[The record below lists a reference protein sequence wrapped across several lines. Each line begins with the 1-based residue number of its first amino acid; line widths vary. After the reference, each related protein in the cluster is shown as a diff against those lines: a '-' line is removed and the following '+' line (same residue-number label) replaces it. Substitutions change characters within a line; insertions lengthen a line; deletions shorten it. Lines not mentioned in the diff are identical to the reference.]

1 MNRCVPQ
8 RLFTSCPHL
17 QALLLPNEVGQTWP
31 MPAHDGRVSLLLRD
45 PRPARDRSQRENESL
60 SSFCRGFLKQ
70 VMGSFA
76 PASPLWVCR
85 TRRQGRRIRH
95 GLEAL
100 PAAKTA
106 CHPVVLMMKGF
117 TAATKRPAQGRTAQG
132 KVDGMDEAAQG
143 SADGTGGAASPRQ
156 VPATTGPTAG
166 SGPTAGLGR
175 RMATHRIAQDDLAPG
190 FGLNCHSGWIAQSA
204 GSSGKPGRCQTNH

>member
-31 MPAHDGRVSLLLRD
+31 MPAHDGRVSLLLRG

-60 SSFCRGFLKQ
+60 SSFCRGFLKE
-70 VMGSFA
+70 VMCSFA
-76 PASPLWVCR
+76 PASPLWICR
-85 TRRQGRRIRH
+85 TRRQGRRILH
-95 GLEAL
+95 GFKAL

-106 CHPVVLMMKGF
+106 RHPVVSMMKGF

-132 KVDGMDEAAQG
+132 NVGRTDEAAQG
-143 SADGTGGAASPRQ
+143 SADGTGGAAQGRADRTGEAASPRQ

-175 RMATHRIAQDDLAPG
+175 
-190 FGLNCHSGWIAQSA
+190 
-204 GSSGKPGRCQTNH
+204 